1 MWKSLA
7 LPSGFTVDFM
17 NMFGD
22 GRLQE
27 ENVEREL
34 LTIGTKAELG
44 MSKIRLTGKAKGHLS
59 KDGTPE
65 PVYFMQMPYIKKDNP
80 NTVES
85 INKLQRYS
93 KYLRDKIDAV
103 IFLGIGGS
111 YLGNKVL
118 FDILAGDFWNT
129 DAEKRHGYPR
139 VYFSGNNLDAVQCI
153 EQASEIKR
161 LAATGSSKKEQFT
174 VMLVPISKSGT
185 TLEPMSAFTYF
196 YNEFAGSKT
205 IKVEVTVVTDLC
217 VDIKESPLLQL
228 AEQRA
233 WQCFDIKEGIG
244 GRFSVF
250 TDPGLVTL
258 SAIGGDIEAF
268 LCGARELDEY
278 CKNAVSAENPAL
290 LNALLKYLVGRQGCD
305 IEVFMGYSSKFK
317 ALGEWYVQLL
327 AESLGK
333 RHDRD
338 GKLVN
343 YGRTPVVAVGS
354 TDMHAQTQQHQD
366 GRRNKII
373 QFLEIAD
380 TGLKLKL
387 SNPFKGNSFF
397 GFYKGLELDK
407 ALKIALAAN
416 EEALASDGRYS
427 ARYVLPH
434 LNEYYLGQLLYF
446 LMLSIAYE
454 GELANV
460 DAYDQPGVEAYKK
473 IMKSKIW
480 QV

>member
-1 MWKSLA
+1 MWKSLT
-7 LPSGFTVDFM
+7 LPSDFTVDFM
-17 NMFGD
+17 NMFGH
-22 GRLQE
+22 GRLGE
-27 ENVEREL
+27 RTVEKEL
-34 LTIGTKAELG
+34 LAIGAQAEIG
-44 MSKIRLTGKAKGHLS
+44 VRKIRLTGSAKGHLS
-59 KDGTPE
+59 KDGTSE
-65 PVYFMQMPYIKKDNP
+65 PVYFMQMPYIKKGNP
-80 NTVES
+80 NTPES
-85 INKLQRYS
+85 IVKLQQYGR
-93 KYLRDKIDAV
+93 YLRDKIDAV

-118 FDILAGDFWNT
+118 FDVLAGDYWNT
-129 DAEKRHGYPR
+129 DTAKRRGYPR

-161 LAATGSSKKEQFT
+161 LAAAGGSKKGQFT
-174 VMLVPISKSGT
+174 IMLVPISKSGT
-185 TLEPMSAFTYF
+185 TLEPMSTFTYF
-196 YNEFAGSKT
+196 YNEFAGLKT

-217 VDIKESPLLQL
+217 ADIQASPLLQL
-228 AEQRA
+228 AEQFA
-233 WQCFDIKEGIG
+233 WQCFDIKDGIG
-244 GRFSVF
+244 GRFSVM

-258 SAIGGDIEAF
+258 ATIGGDIEAF
-268 LCGARELDEY
+268 LCGARALDEY
-278 CKNAVSAENPAL
+278 CKNAVIAENPAL
-290 LNALLKYLVGRQGCD
+290 LNALLKYLAGRQGYD

-366 GRRNKII
+366 GRRNKVI
-373 QFLEIAD
+373 QFLEI
-380 TGLKLKL
+380 TEIGQKLKL
-387 SNPFKGNSFF
+387 SNPFQGNSFF
-397 GFYKGLELDK
+397 EAYKGLELDK
-407 ALKIALAAN
+407 ALKIALSAN

-427 ARYVLPH
+427 AKYVLPR

-454 GELANV
+454 GEMANV

-473 IMKSKIW
+473 IMKSKMRHA
-480 QV
+480 

>member
-1 MWKSLA
+1 M
-7 LPSGFTVDFM
+7 
-17 NMFGD
+17 
-22 GRLQE
+22 
-27 ENVEREL
+27 
-34 LTIGTKAELG
+34 
-44 MSKIRLTGKAKGHLS
+44 
-59 KDGTPE
+59 
-65 PVYFMQMPYIKKDNP
+65 
-80 NTVES
+80 
-85 INKLQRYS
+85 
-93 KYLRDKIDAV
+93 
-103 IFLGIGGS
+103 
-111 YLGNKVL
+111 
-118 FDILAGDFWNT
+118 
-129 DAEKRHGYPR
+129 
-139 VYFSGNNLDAVQCI
+139 
-153 EQASEIKR
+153 
-161 LAATGSSKKEQFT
+161 
-174 VMLVPISKSGT
+174 
-185 TLEPMSAFTYF
+185 EPMSAFTYF

-397 GFYKGLELDK
+397 EFYKGLELDK

-427 ARYVLPH
+427 ARYVLPR